1 MNRFFVAFLIVASL
15 FIQLGFYSCTTKP
28 SDITVLLDSVAVDSV
43 CPLFHNYEKPAC
55 HFNLRMEVPY
65 VEDNSS
71 LSLSLQRFLSAIP
84 RQGAFVEDS
93 DGTVAGMADNY
104 LRTYIM
110 QYLQEGKDAIDSYG
124 EDMQAAATWMSYEE
138 QAEGTVYFH
147 EGSFLSYQFK
157 VYSYMGGAHGN
168 TVTANRVFDMSSQN
182 TVTLSNLFNE
192 ESLSVVADNLR
203 QALAIQ
209 NDCQTVDELIQ
220 SGIFFSAGEI
230 EPNDNF
236 LLDNKGLTWIYDPYE
251 IAPYAYGPV
260 TVSLSW
266 NQLVD
271 LIDPD
276 SSVKA
281 YAQSKI
287 SAL

>member
-55 HFNLRMEVPY
+55 HFSLRMEVPY

-168 TVTANRVFDMSSQN
+168 TVTTNRVFDMSSQN
-182 TVTLSNLFNE
+182 TVTLSNLFTE

-220 SGIFFSAGEI
+220 SGIFFSAGDI

-236 LLDNKGLTWIYDPYE
+236 LFDNKGLTWIYDPYE